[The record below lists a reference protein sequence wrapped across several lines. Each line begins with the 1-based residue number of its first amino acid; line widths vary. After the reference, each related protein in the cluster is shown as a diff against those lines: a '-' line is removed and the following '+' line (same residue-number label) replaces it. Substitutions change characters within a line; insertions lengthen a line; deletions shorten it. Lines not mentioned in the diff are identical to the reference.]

1 LLPLLA
7 RFYHQESISVGE
19 TVVLDHGNSHHAA
32 QVLRLKTGDQ
42 VTLFNGAG
50 GEFSGKF
57 TQIRKSQCQV
67 QISCFHNI
75 ERESSLSIQLA
86 QAVCA
91 NEKMDWIIQKAVEL
105 GVTQIQ
111 PLLTQRSVVRLS
123 GERAEKRQQHWK
135 RVIISACE
143 QCGRNTVPQLLPL
156 LTLTGWLEQKIK
168 KPKPSD
174 SHDLILSPDASLRLA
189 QLPAPRDGECTTIL
203 VGPEGGFTT
212 EESEAADLAKFLA
225 IQLGKRILRTE
236 TAALAA
242 IAAMQSHWGDY

>member
-1 LLPLLA
+1 MSIGATVLLN
-7 RFYHQESISVGE
+7 H
-19 TVVLDHGNSHHAA
+19 DNSHHAA

-50 GEFSGKF
+50 GEFSGKL
-57 TQIRKSQCQV
+57 TQIKKLQCQI
-67 QISCFHNI
+67 QISCFHDI
-75 ERESSLSIQLA
+75 ERESSLRIQLA

-105 GVTQIQ
+105 GVMHIQ
-111 PLLTQRSVVRLS
+111 PLLTQRSVVRLC
-123 GERAEKRQQHWK
+123 GERVEKRQQHWR

-143 QCGRNTVPQLLPL
+143 QCGRNTIPQLLPL

-168 KPKPSD
+168 KTKSPD
-174 SHDLILSPDASLRLA
+174 SHDLILAPDASSRLA
-189 QLPAPRDGECTTIL
+189 QLSAPGNGEYTTIL
-203 VGPEGGFTT
+203 IGPEGGFAT
-212 EESEAADLAKFLA
+212 EESESAHLAGFSA